1 MSRGDEPIRRLTL
14 ELTRLPGIGEK
25 SAQRLA
31 YAIVGMSARDA
42 RAIATAIVDVKEK
55 ITTCS
60 VCFDFSPTD
69 PCRICSDEKRDA
81 SLVCVVEDS
90 RDLRALE
97 KGGAY
102 RGLYHVLHGVISPM
116 SGTGPGE
123 LRIQELVARVKD
135 RKVTEVI
142 IATNPTKEGEVTA
155 HYIQDALSGISV
167 SISRIAQGVPAGG
180 DLEYF
185 DPATLQ
191 AALNNRRG
199 M

>member
-31 YAIVGMSARDA
+31 YAIVGMSTRDA
-42 RAIATAIVDVKEK
+42 RSIATAIIGVKEK

-60 VCFDFSPTD
+60 ICFDFSPTD
-69 PCRICSDEKRDA
+69 PCRICTDAKRDA
-81 SLVCVVEDS
+81 STVCVVEDP

-116 SGTGPGE
+116 GGTGPGE

-135 RKVTEVI
+135 HAVREVI

-167 SISRIAQGVPAGG
+167 SISRIAQGIPAGG

-185 DPATLQ
+185 DPATLE
-191 AALNNRRG
+191 AALNNRRD

>member
-1 MSRGDEPIRRLTL
+1 MSRDDEPIRRLTR

-31 YAIVGMSARDA
+31 YAVVGMSARDA
-42 RAIATAIVDVKEK
+42 RSIASAIIEVKEK
-55 ITTCS
+55 ITSCS

-69 PCRICSDEKRDA
+69 PCRICTDAKRDA
-81 SLVCVVEDS
+81 SVVCVVEDP

-97 KGGAY
+97 KAGSY

-123 LRIQELVARVKD
+123 LRIQELVARVKEHNV
-135 RKVTEVI
+135 KEII

-155 HYIQDALSGISV
+155 HYIQDALSGISI
-167 SISRIAQGVPAGG
+167 SISRIAQGIPAGG

-191 AALNNRRG
+191 AALNNRRE

>member
-1 MSRGDEPIRRLTL
+1 MSRGDEPIRRLTQ

-42 RAIATAIVDVKEK
+42 RSIATAIREVKEK

-60 VCFDFSPTD
+60 ICFDFSPAD
-69 PCRICSDEKRDA
+69 PCRICTDNKRDA
-81 SLVCVVEDS
+81 SLVCVVEDP

-102 RGLYHVLHGVISPM
+102 RGMYHVLHGVISPI

-135 RKVTEVI
+135 HAVKEVI

-167 SISRIAQGVPAGG
+167 SVSRIAQGIPAGG

-191 AALNNRRG
+191 AAMNNRRD

>member
-31 YAIVGMSARDA
+31 YAIVGMSTRDA
-42 RAIATAIVDVKEK
+42 RSIATAIIGVKEK

-60 VCFDFSPTD
+60 ICFDFSPTD
-69 PCRICSDEKRDA
+69 PCRICTDAKRDA
-81 SLVCVVEDS
+81 STVCVVEDP

-116 SGTGPGE
+116 GGTGPGE

-135 RKVTEVI
+135 HSVREVI

-167 SISRIAQGVPAGG
+167 SISRIAQGIPAGG

-185 DPATLQ
+185 DPATLE
-191 AALNNRRG
+191 AALNNRRD